1 MSTVVRVLVVDDH
14 PLFRRG
20 LTALL
25 ATDQRFDVIGEAG
38 DAGQAQQQALRWQP
52 DVILLDNHLPGVQG
66 IAAIPSLL
74 EAAPKTKILMLTVS
88 EDQQDLASALRA
100 GAHGYLLKTVD
111 SDLLASA
118 IVRAVQGQTTVSTE
132 MTDKLIQ
139 SLRAMPDAQVGLST
153 QLSATPAQAPQAS
166 DEPALESAS
175 TASDE
180 VLKALSPREQQIL
193 AMLADGARNKE
204 IARALDIS
212 EATVKIHVQNM
223 LRKTGFATRVQL
235 AVNAMDWLRQRSA

>member
-139 SLRAMPDAQVGLST
+139 SLRAMPDAQGALST
-153 QLSATPAQAPQAS
+153 QAAAAQAPQAT